1 MAVLVTRKK
10 LARPRYRRVFR
21 DVYVSTTTPLT
32 HELRCQCA
40 ALLLPPHAVITGRSV
55 AALHGV
61 PLALPEDPIEV
72 VAGLETRLF
81 RRGGIDLR
89 RCEVRP
95 GEPQPWSR
103 IRVATRRRTAF
114 DLLLDG
120 TLRDPH
126 RMLYLIRAALQ
137 AREAA

>member
-1 MAVLVTRKK
+1 MDNFAGLWMAVLVTRKK

-32 HELRCQCA
+32 HELRCECA
-40 ALLLPPHAVITGRSV
+40 ALLLPPHAVITGRSA

-81 RRGGIDLR
+81 AGPESACAVARCALMRRSRGHGSGS
-89 RCEVRP
+89 RP
-95 GEPQPWSR
+95 AGVPPLTCCWTAHCV
-103 IRVATRRRTAF
+103 IRTACC
-114 DLLLDG
+114 
-120 TLRDPH
+120 T
-126 RMLYLIRAALQ
+126 
-137 AREAA
+137 